1 MSVDLQK
8 IKEELKILPKFEDQI
23 CLQGVKDNTDPF
35 FGCGTFTRI
44 QELGYNEK
52 DFDKPIFDMP
62 YINSLIKDLKMYRT
76 RVMNLKSKTCYT
88 YHRDYSKRLHIPI
101 ITNENCFIIIDKE
114 VNHYPA
120 DGSCYIID
128 TTKFHTALNASR
140 EDRIHIVGVL

>member
-1 MSVDLQK
+1 MSIDLQK
-8 IKEELKILPKFEDQI
+8 IKDEIKTLPQWKEQI
-23 CLQGVKDNTDPF
+23 CLQGVKDNNDPF
-35 FGCGTFTRI
+35 FGCGTFHRI
-44 QELGYNEK
+44 KELGYNEK

-62 YINSLIKDLKMYRT
+62 YINSLMKDLKMFRT

-120 DGSCYIID
+120 DGNYYIID

-140 EDRIHIVGVL
+140 NDRIHIVGVL